1 MEPNEFVQKL
11 INHSTLDDL
20 DWASDVERILAEQVV
35 FLRDQLLEQ
44 RKSVVLST
52 HEVIGELYQRLDDK
66 DEQITNLKDEVQF
79 LRKHILITKS

>member
-79 LRKHILITKS
+79 LRKHILITRS

>member
-11 INHSTLDDL
+11 ISHSSLDAL
-20 DWASDVERILAEQVV
+20 DWASDVERILAEQVH
-35 FLRDQLLEQ
+35 FLRNQLQEQ
-44 RKSVVLST
+44 RKNVVLSA

-66 DEQITNLKDEVQF
+66 DEQITTLKGEVEF